1 MRTTIFYLLAL
12 CFETLSRINH
22 LYYNSNIIKQPNSID
37 QLNDWQFLHHHRC
50 HYCVNVSCSQD
61 NFYSL
66 SRDKFIEKGKQN
78 NIVYK
83 IPCADCNAVYI
94 GESKRSFDQR
104 SKEHVRAV
112 KNGDV
117 DKNEIADHS
126 WKLDHK
132 FDWENKIIIDR
143 EQNWRVRKIKET
155 IHSISDKNH
164 INSISY
170 SLPEIWL
177 PALKKPHG
185 N

>member
-1 MRTTIFYLLAL
+1 MICLSCHGPNDLTLGYVSRDSSLIIGQLERIKLFYL
-12 CFETLSRINH
+12 
-22 LYYNSNIIKQPNSID
+22 
-37 QLNDWQFLHHHRC
+37 
-50 HYCVNVSCSQD
+50 
-61 NFYSL
+61 
-66 SRDKFIEKGKQN
+66 
-78 NIVYK
+78 YK
-83 IPCADCNAVYI
+83 Y
-94 GESKRSFDQR
+94 
-104 SKEHVRAV
+104 
-112 KNGDV
+112 
-117 DKNEIADHS
+117 NEIADHS

>member
-1 MRTTIFYLLAL
+1 MKTYAYGSIFKLPFKSSSK
-12 CFETLSRINH
+12 CERKCCIC
-22 LYYNSNIIKQPNSID
+22 IIHPIVI
-37 QLNDWQFLHHHRC
+37 LHF
-50 HYCVNVSCSQD
+50 S
-61 NFYSL
+61 
-66 SRDKFIEKGKQN
+66 
-78 NIVYK
+78 
-83 IPCADCNAVYI
+83 P
-94 GESKRSFDQR
+94 
-104 SKEHVRAV
+104 
-112 KNGDV
+112 NGDV

-177 PALKKPHG
+177 PALKKPYG

>member
-1 MRTTIFYLLAL
+1 MEDIDVCRSSNTHNNMICLSCHGPNGL
-12 CFETLSRINH
+12 TLG
-22 LYYNSNIIKQPNSID
+22 Y
-37 QLNDWQFLHHHRC
+37 
-50 HYCVNVSCSQD
+50 V
-61 NFYSL
+61 
-66 SRDKFIEKGKQN
+66 SRDSSLI
-78 NIVYK
+78 
-83 IPCADCNAVYI
+83 I
-94 GESKRSFDQR
+94 GQLDQQSAIRSSIDQR

-177 PALKKPHG
+177 PALKKPYG

>member
-1 MRTTIFYLLAL
+1 M
-12 CFETLSRINH
+12 
-22 LYYNSNIIKQPNSID
+22 Q
-37 QLNDWQFLHHHRC
+37 
-50 HYCVNVSCSQD
+50 
-61 NFYSL
+61 
-66 SRDKFIEKGKQN
+66 
-78 NIVYK
+78 
-83 IPCADCNAVYI
+83 
-94 GESKRSFDQR
+94 FDQR

-177 PALKKPHG
+177 PALKKPYG

>member
-1 MRTTIFYLLAL
+1 MYLLL
-12 CFETLSRINH
+12 KWYFTE
-22 LYYNSNIIKQPNSID
+22 NIDPK
-37 QLNDWQFLHHHRC
+37 
-50 HYCVNVSCSQD
+50 
-61 NFYSL
+61 
-66 SRDKFIEKGKQN
+66 DKIEKGKQN

-164 INSISY
+164 INTLLALIT
-170 SLPEIWL
+170 
-177 PALKKPHG
+177 PALGQRRPILRRPLFRPEQILTYRHLG
-185 N
+185 PLLTPR